1 MQKTLFP
8 ALILLLCA
16 GLLFPAAWAQAANR
30 DLMLNVPAET
40 VLAEVQKVLPLT
52 IPTTGKNLQGN
63 LIVESLDKLSIADNA
78 IAVHGVL
85 GAKNMTVTVKV
96 AGAPINVQLGE
107 VRLPLSCELALRLDS
122 QSGKLFVKPRFAG
135 QHKDSGQ
142 DSGLSALTEGLAA
155 REYPVSLEFLKKID
169 IKVGGRTI
177 RLAVRP
183 TSIEGRDNSLILSL
197 QPQVIS
203 R

>member
-1 MQKTLFP
+1 MQKTLFS
-8 ALILLLCA
+8 ALILCVC
-16 GLLFPAAWAQAANR
+16 LLFPAARAQAANR
-30 DLMLNVPAET
+30 DLILTVPAET

-52 IPTTGKNLQGN
+52 IPTKGKSFQGN

-107 VRLPLSCELALRLDS
+107 VRLPVSCELALRLDP
-122 QSGKLFVKPRFAG
+122 QSGQLFVKPRFAG
-135 QHKDSGQ
+135 QHKDSSGQ

-155 REYPVSLEFLKKID
+155 REYPVSLESLKKID
-169 IKVGGRTI
+169 IKVGGRSI

-197 QPQVIS
+197 QPQVVS